1 MIQRLL
7 GTAMIAAVFV
17 ALSLSGLAQAGRPF
31 TTAFP
36 KEEFSARRLKVAEAI
51 GPTAVALMQA
61 APTVHS
67 SAMFRQSNEFFH
79 LTGVGV
85 PQAMLLIDGST
96 KKSTLYLPKQDES
109 RAAVEGA
116 LLSSDDPTAA
126 IALTGMDEVKALD
139 TLQADLAARYKEGR
153 RDLFVPFQP
162 AEGSAESRD
171 GANRRNNDAAADP
184 WDGRIS
190 REAHLRMLL
199 TMRAGNYVTRN
210 LSPILDEMRA
220 IKSPAEIG
228 VIDRVTR
235 IGGEAIM
242 EAMRSTAP
250 GVAENEL
257 DALARFIYVRHG
269 AQGEAY
275 RAIVAS
281 GGNAWLAHHRA
292 SDKVMTDGELVLMDY
307 CPDLHYYRC
316 DVTRQ
321 WPVNGTFSP
330 VQREL
335 YTFYLGVY
343 EALLYS
349 IKPNVTAESIL
360 QDAVKKM
367 DVMMATMKFSK
378 PVYEKAAKEFVD
390 GYRRRAQGTGRGG
403 NLGHAVGMSTHD
415 MGGGSGMMRPGL
427 VFTIEPQFRIPE
439 ERIFLRLEDMIVITE
454 KEARIISDFV
464 PRSIAGVEKLMAEE
478 GLLQKVRKDPL
489 GPSFIVGGDLERYDL
504 AAKSASPDRAVDDPC
519 GEPNAPGDL
528 GRPPQAEPQ
537 VKTDEEA
544 GQRQHPVHQ
553 APVVAPHPVPG
564 QTPRG

>member
-1 MIQRLL
+1 MTQRLL
-7 GTAMIAAVFV
+7 GTATIAAAVV
-17 ALSLSGLAQAGRPF
+17 ALSLTGLAQAGRPF

-36 KEEFSARRLKVAEAI
+36 KEEFAARRLKVANAI
-51 GPTAVALMQA
+51 GPEAVAIMQA
-61 APTVHS
+61 AATVHS
-67 SAMFRQSNEFFH
+67 SAMFRQSNEFFY

-85 PQAMLLIDGST
+85 PQALLLIDGAT
-96 KKSTLYLPKQDES
+96 KKSTVYLPKQDAS

-116 LLSSDDPTAA
+116 LLSPDDPAAVTAT
-126 IALTGMDEVKALD
+126 TGIEDVKPSDA
-139 TLQADLAARYKEGR
+139 LQADLAAGSKEGR

-171 GANRRNNDAAADP
+171 GATRRNNDQAADP

-190 REAHLRMLL
+190 REANLRMLL
-199 TMRAGNYVTRN
+199 TTRAGNYVTRN

-220 IKSPAEIG
+220 IKSPAEIV
-228 VIDRVTR
+228 VIDQATR

-250 GVAENEL
+250 GVAEHEL

-292 SDKVMTDGELVLMDY
+292 SDKVMADGELVLMDY

-343 EALLYS
+343 EAILYS
-349 IKPNVTAESIL
+349 IKPHLTAQAIL
-360 QDAVKKM
+360 QDAVRKM
-367 DVMMATMKFSK
+367 DVMMVTMKFSK

-390 GYRRRAQGTGRGG
+390 GYRGRAQATTGRGA

-415 MGGGSGMMRPGL
+415 MGGGSGVMRPGL
-427 VFTIEPQFRIPE
+427 VFTIEPQFRVPE
-439 ERIFLRLEDMIVITE
+439 ERIFLRLEDMIVITDT
-454 KEARIISDFV
+454 EARITSDFV
-464 PRSIAGVEKLMAEE
+464 PRSIAGVEKLIAEQ
-478 GLLQKVRKDPL
+478 GLLQKYGKIR
-489 GPSFIVGGDLERYDL
+489 
-504 AAKSASPDRAVDDPC
+504 
-519 GEPNAPGDL
+519 
-528 GRPPQAEPQ
+528 
-537 VKTDEEA
+537 
-544 GQRQHPVHQ
+544 
-553 APVVAPHPVPG
+553 
-564 QTPRG
+564 